1 VDTDAMFYRCRPVN
15 LELMIVAYSNY

>member
-1 VDTDAMFYRCRPVN
+1 VDTDVMFYRCRPVN